1 MSQRAPTI
9 EAEPFVLDA
18 LMEQIETGR
27 ALVDNGDA
35 EGSIPVLEGAVRAAL
50 EAGRPHTAAVGRIAL
65 ALALEAVGDPI
76 RAATEA
82 HAAAEVL
89 EHYGDIA
96 GSARAYSVAALVSSQ
111 AGDLAATVDDLP
123 RAMLLVRDA
132 GPDALLVPALMNVGL
147 ALAELGG
154 FDQAMPYLFRALALA
169 QSGGN
174 GGDLANARTNLAFV
188 EERWAARLR
197 LAGRDGEA
205 DARLRR
211 AIDHG
216 IAALDR
222 SADTTSER
230 DAIFIRSDLARC
242 YAQIGLADAALEVV
256 LPALSM
262 DERTSNRGAMGQA
275 HLAAA
280 LAYRRLGLLDD
291 AERHL
296 AAASE
301 RIDQFALGPSLALVR
316 GEIAEICRERG
327 QLSEALDA
335 LDEVRRIEQGIAQL
349 REERL
354 VDSVLA
360 RVQGEVAQRESEHRH
375 GEMIELQRTN
385 AELRSLAEG
394 LWVASFEDALTGLP
408 NRRSLDE
415 RLRLLQSQAA
425 VRPLALSIAIV
436 DVDHFKRVNDEHS
449 HSAGDEVLTR
459 LGALLRRYC
468 RSADLV
474 ARYGGEE
481 FIVVFERTGED
492 EAVAVAER
500 LREAVEEADWS
511 FVDPGLRLTISV
523 GVAGGVDVVDPTEL
537 LATADQRLLAAK
549 SGSRNVVVASGSE
562 PMGD

>member
-1 MSQRAPTI
+1 MSELASISAVPM
-9 EAEPFVLDA
+9 LDDLVA
-18 LMEQIETGR
+18 QIDLGR
-27 ALVDNGDA
+27 ALIDAGDA
-35 EGSIPVLEGAVRAAL
+35 EASIPVLEAAVTVAVDAS
-50 EAGRPHTAAVGRIAL
+50 RPHTAAVARIAL
-65 ALALEAVGDPI
+65 ALGLEAAGDPTG
-76 RAATEA
+76 AAAQA
-82 HAAAEVL
+82 HAAAQVF
-89 EHYGDIA
+89 EHYGDTGGA
-96 GSARAYSVAALVSSQ
+96 AHAYSAAALVSSQ
-111 AGDLAATVDDLP
+111 AGDLAATVEHLP

-132 GPDALLVPALMNVGL
+132 GPDAPLVPALMNVGL

-154 FDQAMPYLFRALALA
+154 FEQAMPYLFRALALA
-169 QSGGN
+169 QAGDSGN
-174 GGDLANARTNLAFV
+174 DLANARTNLAFV

-197 LAGRDGEA
+197 LGGRDGEA

-216 IAALDR
+216 VCALDQ
-222 SADTTSER
+222 SSEMTSER
-230 DAIFIRSDLARC
+230 DRVFIRSDLARC
-242 YAQIGLADAALEVV
+242 YAQLGLPDAALEVV
-256 LPALSM
+256 LPALVVK
-262 DERTSNRGAMGQA
+262 ERTSNRGALGQA
-275 HLAAA
+275 YLAAA
-280 LAYRRLGLLDD
+280 LAYRRLGLLED
-291 AERHL
+291 AETHL

-316 GEIAEICRERG
+316 SEIAEIHRERG
-327 QLSEALDA
+327 EFKHALEA
-335 LDEVRRIEQGIAQL
+335 LDEVRRIERGIAL
-349 REERL
+349 VREERL

-360 RVQGEVAQRESEHRH
+360 RVQGEVAKRESEHRH

-425 VRPLALSIAIV
+425 VRPLSLSIAVV

-481 FIVVFERTGED
+481 FIVVFERTEED

-511 FVDPGLRLTISV
+511 FVHPSLHLTISV
-523 GVAGGVDVVDPTEL
+523 GVAGGREVLDPHEL
-537 LATADQRLLAAK
+537 LATADQRLLRAK
-549 SGSRNVVVASGSE
+549 SDSRNVVVSGT
-562 PMGD
+562 PVPRD